1 MLQMFLQKYLCAKK
15 DQIEVRKIIAILYA
29 YKYNNDITASEYICK
44 NDIHF
49 KSKRHCLK
57 CTLP

>member
-1 MLQMFLQKYLCAKK
+1 MFLQKYLCAKK

-49 KSKRHCLK
+49 K
-57 CTLP
+57 